1 MGTVDVSICSIRE
14 YWKFYQNYCK
24 TKVLLTKFLLIAG
37 LVYID
42 PNDPRKIPTLFGI
55 YALHAACGYA
65 EYPDVFTRVTKIL
78 DWIESKTRK
87 YGKKLL

>member
-1 MGTVDVSICSIRE
+1 MT
-14 YWKFYQNYCK
+14 F
-24 TKVLLTKFLLIAG
+24 LLTAG

-42 PNDPRKIPTLFGI
+42 PNDPRKIPTLLGI
-55 YALHAACGYA
+55 VSFTGACGYA
-65 EYPDVFTRVTKIL
+65 EYPDVFGRVTTIL